1 MTDERIVQHLRL
13 IMLLAAGAMFIVTP
27 VELWLTEHFQEP
39 VQLIPFVLCALGIL
53 TVGAVVFRPRRGSIR
68 ALRGVMI
75 LVVLGSLLGIGL
87 HLYNNF
93 QFELDIRPSATA
105 GDVVM
110 AALSGAN
117 PLLAPGILAFAA
129 LLAIAA
135 TYYHP
140 ALTRT
145 D

>member
-1 MTDERIVQHLRL
+1 MTAERIVQRLRL
-13 IMLLAAGAMFIVTP
+13 IMLLAAGSMFVVTP
-27 VELWLTEHFQEP
+27 VELWLQGHYQETA
-39 VQLIPFVLCALGIL
+39 QLIPFVLCVLGIL
-53 TVGAVVFRPRRGSIR
+53 TVVAVVFRPRRGTIR

-75 LVVLGSLLGIGL
+75 LVALGSLLGIGL

-93 QFELDIRPSATA
+93 QFELDIRPSAAA
-105 GDVVM
+105 GDVAV
-110 AALSGAN
+110 AALTGAN

-140 ALTRT
+140 ALAGT